1 VGERTC
7 SVEGCERK
15 FYGRGYC
22 QMHYKRWW
30 KTGSIEPR
38 VYTPKICNAEGCERQ
53 ANVPGSARGWCGP
66 HYQRWQRWGDPLGA
80 HQPTVGVAECSIAA
94 CTALVIARGW
104 CTKHWTRWDRYGAP
118 EARMPGEVVDGRRVC
133 PECGLDKLLPEY
145 GQSRVYC
152 RPCSA
157 ARARHRRRDPA
168 VKAAMR
174 REYLRRK
181 EADPEAFARWARQW
195 RSRNPDKVREHNA
208 TRRARLRAVVAESF
222 DPYEVFERDDW
233 ICGLCDGPID
243 PSAAYPDPMSPS
255 LDHVVP
261 VSRGGVHSRA
271 NCQAAHLV
279 CNIRKG
285 ARVA

>member
-1 VGERTC
+1 
-7 SVEGCERK
+7 
-15 FYGRGYC
+15 
-22 QMHYKRWW
+22 
-30 KTGSIEPR
+30 
-38 VYTPKICNAEGCERQ
+38 
-53 ANVPGSARGWCGP
+53 
-66 HYQRWQRWGDPLGA
+66 
-80 HQPTVGVAECSIAA
+80 
-94 CTALVIARGW
+94 
-104 CTKHWTRWDRYGAP
+104 
-118 EARMPGEVVDGRRVC
+118 MPGEVVDGRRVC

-168 VKAAMR
+168 VKAAMH